1 MAGTEQTRI
10 EILLDGRQASDQLK
24 DLSKNAATLRIELAK
39 AYQANDAGKVA
50 ETEWEL
56 NKLNTRMKQLRK
68 ETVDVQAVLNNLS
81 GATMSDLRQSIASVD
96 TRLNS
101 KNIKRNSEE
110 WNKLTEVKRT
120 LIAEQKKLRQ
130 EMGATDGAIR
140 KQRLSVA
147 DWIVSLGIVQ
157 RAFNGVKNFL
167 RESLYSFNAFE
178 KSVKGLSS
186 LTGLTGSE
194 LDYLSDHAKKLSTS
208 TLEGGIIIRQSA
220 TEIADAYKMIG
231 SQRPELLRNKE
242 ALNQVTQEAIILSE
256 AAEMELQP
264 ASKALTNS
272 LNQFNASA
280 DQSRRFI
287 NVLAA
292 GSQAGAG
299 DINYLSQAIEKSG
312 TTANLM
318 GLEFEQL
325 VALIE
330 TAAPKFSEAAVAG
343 NSIDKVLMEMKA
355 KQIGYRDGVF
365 DVNAA
370 LDELAGRFAKGELA
384 ADIFGKEH
392 AKMVEVL
399 VDGRGGT

>member
-10 EILLDGRQASDQLK
+10 EVLLDGRQASDQLK
-24 DLSKNAATLRIELAK
+24 DLSKNAAALRIELAK

-56 NKLNTRMKQLRK
+56 SKLNTRMKQLRK
-68 ETVDVQAVLNNLS
+68 ETVDVQTVLNNLS

-96 TRLNS
+96 ARLNS

-120 LIAEQKKLRQ
+120 LIAEQKRLRQ

-140 KQRLSVA
+140 KQRASVA
-147 DWIVSLGIVQ
+147 DWVVSVGVLGKAYDYV
-157 RAFNGVKNFL
+157 AGFL
-167 RESLYSFNAFE
+167 RESLYSYNAFE

-186 LTGLTGSE
+186 LTGLTGNE
-194 LDYLSDHAKKLSTS
+194 LDYLSDQAKELSTS
-208 TLEGGIIIRQSA
+208 TLDGGIIIRQSA
-220 TEIADAYKMIG
+220 TEITDAYKMIG
-231 SQRPELLRNKE
+231 SQRPELLKNKE

-264 ASKALTNS
+264 ASRALTNS

-355 KQIGYRDGVF
+355 KQIGYRNGVF

-370 LDELAGRFAKGELA
+370 LDELAGRFAKG
-384 ADIFGKEH
+384 
-392 AKMVEVL
+392 
-399 VDGRGGT
+399 